1 MTERNRL
8 IKQPEMV
15 YIPAIRHVPA
25 KPAYCIT
32 YQVITGY
39 GPFLQARTERRLVCM
54 MDYDYGIAYRN
65 AIASGKRPPPQ
76 CSMTTVYISAGRTT
90 YYRTETKCFP
100 AIKEVKA
107 RSASIV
113 RSASNSWDAGA
124 RSIVKLPDQH
134 YLNLRIKED
143 PVAIIVGLS
152 SDRRIDY
159 NFDSL
164 DQAVIFRSEG
174 VRPLSSG
181 TEGNLFPAATS
192 LRIER
197 SLGRIKF
204 IAGGQVI
211 SNFIDTGDD
220 LYCYVLLYSLSD
232 YVEYPA
238 LSEIPI
244 SNGESE
250 FSIESL
256 IDPTPQG
263 LSEFSIKTEAT
274 ASANG
279 AFASSGVSV
288 FKVVSSTG
296 TVNKIIQSYGDA
308 VMSIE
313 TSLAGIGVFQTDKNN
328 SISSSSGTTIIY
340 ATGSLAASGKA
351 SSADYLVGQGT
362 FPVPTIRARISKPE
376 MIPPEALGLFPVPII
391 MAGTILS
398 GGVLTATGTA
408 YSTGKASSSSYLGGK
423 AREATR
429 YAISGWFAMTPEGF
443 ISSHEQLEL
452 VDHLALDAS
461 VFFAFHDGVSI
472 GGELD
477 IYLLLSLT
485 MYEALSASD
494 DFSFASM
501 LEILIHE
508 GLSISPKSSIARS
521 EALQYAVNAITGAV
535 SRYSNFGFKQFASA
549 QGVTYAITDNGLYEL
564 TGSTDEDNT
573 IKAAIDFGA
582 SDFGTAQSKRVS
594 SVYAGIATDGEAYI
608 RVVGDRGESHVY
620 KAIQYSD
627 EARAHTAKGISAR
640 HWRIGLEL
648 TDSTYA
654 ELDNVEIEI
663 AVSQRRLKGRP

>member
-1 MTERNRL
+1 MTERHRL
-8 IKQPEMV
+8 IKQPEML
-15 YIPAIRHVPA
+15 YIPAIKHVPA
-25 KPAYCIT
+25 SPAYCIT
-32 YQVITGY
+32 YKVITGY
-39 GPFLQARTERRLVCM
+39 GRAQPPRTERQMVCIQN
-54 MDYDYGIAYRN
+54 YAEVFLNFALR
-65 AIASGKRPPPQ
+65 SKTPPPQ
-76 CSMTTVYISAGRTT
+76 CSMQDVYVLVPRKV
-90 YYRTETKCFP
+90 YYRSETKCFP
-100 AIKEVKA
+100 ATKGVQG
-107 RSASIV
+107 RPASII

-134 YLNLRIKED
+134 YLSLRIKEN

-181 TEGNLFPAATS
+181 IEGNLFPAAS
-192 LRIER
+192 SIRIER
-197 SLGRIKF
+197 ALGRIKF

-211 SNFIDTGDD
+211 NNFIDTGDD
-220 LYCYVLLYSLSD
+220 LYCYVILYALSD
-232 YVEYPA
+232 YVEYPV
-238 LSEIPI
+238 LSEIPL

-250 FSIESL
+250 FFIESL
-256 IDPTPQG
+256 VDPTPQG

-274 ASANG
+274 AYANG

-288 FKVVSSTG
+288 FKIVSNAEG
-296 TVNKIIQSYGDA
+296 ANKIIQSYGDA
-308 VMSIE
+308 IMSIE
-313 TSLAGIGVFQTDKNN
+313 TSTTGIGVFQTDKNN
-328 SISSSSGTTIIY
+328 SISSGSGTTIVY
-340 ATGSLAASGKA
+340 GTGLLASSGKA
-351 SSADYLVGQGT
+351 SSIDYLAGQGT
-362 FPVPTIRARISKPE
+362 FPVPAIGARISKPE
-376 MIPPEALGLFPVPII
+376 IAPLEALGLFPSPTI
-391 MAGTILS
+391 MADTILS
-398 GGVLTATGTA
+398 GGVLSATGTA

-429 YAISGWFAMTPEGF
+429 YTISGWFAMTPKGF
-443 ISSHEQLEL
+443 VSTHEQLEL
-452 VDHLALDAS
+452 IDHLSLDAS
-461 VFFAFHDGVSI
+461 VLFAFHDGVAI
-472 GGELD
+472 GEELSV
-477 IYLLLSLT
+477 YLILSVT
-485 MYEALSASD
+485 MYEALSVSD
-494 DFSFASM
+494 DFTFAS
-501 LEILIHE
+501 ILKLFMQE

-564 TGSTDEDNT
+564 TGSTDGDNT

-582 SDFGTAQSKRVS
+582 SDFGTAQRKRVS

-654 ELDNVEIEI
+654 ELDNIEVEI
-663 AVSQRRLKGRP
+663 AVSQRRLRGAFK

>member
-1 MTERNRL
+1 MTERHRL
-8 IKQPEMV
+8 IKQPELV
-15 YIPAIRHVPA
+15 YLPAIRHVPA
-25 KPAYCIT
+25 RPAYCIT
-32 YQVITGY
+32 YKVITGY
-39 GPFLQARTERRLVCM
+39 GPIQPRRSTRQLVCM
-54 MDYDYGIAYRN
+54 MNYGVVYMN
-65 AIASGKRPPPQ
+65 AIASGRKPPPECQ
-76 CSMTTVYISAGRTT
+76 MLDVYTKEPREV
-90 YYRTETKCFP
+90 YYRTERKCYP
-100 AIKEVKA
+100 AIKEVKG
-107 RSASIV
+107 RSASIIK
-113 RSASNSWDAGA
+113 SASNSWDAGA

-134 YLNLRIKED
+134 YLSLRIKEK

-159 NFDSL
+159 NFNSL

-174 VRPLSSG
+174 ARHLSG
-181 TEGNLFPAATS
+181 GIEGNLFPAAS
-192 LRIER
+192 SIRIER
-197 SLGRIKF
+197 TLGRIKF
-204 IAGGQVI
+204 IAGGRVI
-211 SNFIDTGDD
+211 NNFIDKGGD

-232 YVEYPA
+232 YVEYPI
-238 LSEIPI
+238 LSKIPL

-250 FSIESL
+250 FFIESL

-263 LSEFSIKTEAT
+263 LSEFSIKTEAI

-288 FKVVSSTG
+288 FKIVSSTG

-308 VMSIE
+308 IMSIE
-313 TSLAGIGVFQTDKNN
+313 TSLAGIGVFKTDKNN
-328 SISSSSGTTIIY
+328 SISSGSGTNITY
-340 ATGSLAASGKA
+340 ATGSLASSGKA
-351 SSADYLVGQGT
+351 SSVDYLAGQGT
-362 FPVPTIRARISKPE
+362 FPVPTIRARISTPE
-376 MIPPEALGLFPVPII
+376 ITPLEALGLFPVPII
-391 MAGTILS
+391 RADTILS
-398 GGVLTATGTA
+398 GGVLTADDKA
-408 YSTGKASSSSYLGGK
+408 YSTGKASSSNYLGGK

-429 YAISGWFAMTPEGF
+429 YALSGWFAMAPEGF
-443 ISSHEQLEL
+443 VTTYEQIEL
-452 VDHLALDAS
+452 TDYLALDAS

-501 LEILIHE
+501 LEILIQE

-654 ELDNVEIEI
+654 ELDNLEVEI
-663 AVSQRRLKGRP
+663 AVSQRRLKGKP

>member
-1 MTERNRL
+1 MQDYAYGVHYMNAIAYGRIPPQQCRMGT
-8 IKQPEMV
+8 V
-15 YIPAIRHVPA
+15 YIPA
-25 KPAYCIT
+25 
-32 YQVITGY
+32 
-39 GPFLQARTERRLVCM
+39 AREV
-54 MDYDYGIAYRN
+54 
-65 AIASGKRPPPQ
+65 
-76 CSMTTVYISAGRTT
+76 

-100 AIKEVKA
+100 EIKEVKG
-107 RSASIV
+107 RPASIV
-113 RSASNSWDAGA
+113 RTASNSWDAGA
-124 RSIVKLPDQH
+124 RSIAKLPDLH
-134 YLNLRIKED
+134 YLNLRIKEN

-152 SDRRIDY
+152 SDRGIDY
-159 NFDSL
+159 NLDSL

-181 TEGNLFPAATS
+181 VEGDLFPAAS
-192 LRIER
+192 SIRIER
-197 SLGRIKF
+197 ALGRIKF
-204 IAGGQVI
+204 VVGGQVI
-211 SNFIDTGDD
+211 NDFIDTGDD
-220 LYCYVLLYSLSD
+220 LYCHVLLYALSD
-232 YVEYPA
+232 YVEYPV
-238 LSEIPI
+238 LSEIPL

-279 AFASSGVSV
+279 AFASNGVSV
-288 FKVVSSTG
+288 FKIVSDTEA
-296 TVNKIIQSYGDA
+296 VNRIVQSYGDA
-308 VMSIE
+308 ITSIE
-313 TSLAGIGVFQTDKNN
+313 TSLAGIGVFQTDRNN
-328 SISSSSGTTIIY
+328 LISPSSDTTIVY

-351 SSADYLVGQGT
+351 SSVDYLVGQGT
-362 FPVPTIRARISKPE
+362 FPVPTIRARIGKPE
-376 MIPPEALGLFPVPII
+376 LTPLEVMGLFPVPVI
-391 MAGTILS
+391 MANTILN

-408 YSTGKASSSSYLGGK
+408 YSAGKASSSNYLGGK

-429 YAISGWFAMTPEGF
+429 YAVSGWFAMTPKGF
-443 ISSHEQLEL
+443 VSAHEQIEL
-452 VDHLALDAS
+452 IDYLALDAS
-461 VFFAFHDGVSI
+461 VLFAFHDGVSI
-472 GGELD
+472 GEELSV
-477 IYLLLSLT
+477 YLILSVT

-494 DFSFASM
+494 DFSFASI
-501 LEILIHE
+501 LELFIQE
-508 GLSISPKSSIARS
+508 GLSVSPKSSIARS

-549 QGVTYAITDNGLYEL
+549 QGVTYAITDKGLYEL
-564 TGSTDEDNT
+564 TGSTDDDST

-582 SDFGTAQSKRVS
+582 SDFGTAQSKRVN

-654 ELDNVEIEI
+654 ELDNMEVEI
-663 AVSQRRLKGRP
+663 AVSQRRLRGKS